1 MNVFLNK
8 GRCFRLCSVCVILF
22 AVFFALLRPFSVGA
36 LPSGRYS
43 ESEKVGF
50 AFHKLAKFD
59 PDYKKWVTNMDSY
72 MAAKPTDKVTMM
84 QMETARLQNGYFNFM
99 PDDDLVSLTIDARLR
114 ASNYFGVSQQRGK
127 ITDVTMELIDLPQN
141 YFPFYIG
148 GIWIAVVIK
157 DFDFYTHFTFSP
169 EEYNEFAEKVGL
181 KRGYQ
186 LIQAVKVDLQLR
198 PISVDTTSPVML
210 DGLEMWL
217 MLAEVGE
224 AIVWRPIGRERLLI
238 WAHNAPWFTSDIQ
251 KELLRLYEQ

>member
-1 MNVFLNK
+1 MKVFFNK
-8 GRCFRLCSVCVILF
+8 GRSTRLFPVCVILF
-22 AVFFALLRPFSVGA
+22 AAFFALLCPLLVQA

-72 MAAKPTDKVTMM
+72 MAAKPTDKVAMM
-84 QMETARLQNGYFNFM
+84 QKETARLQNGYFNFM

-114 ASNYFGVSQQRGK
+114 ASSYFGASQRAGT
-127 ITDVTMELIDLPQN
+127 ITNVTMELVDLPQN

-157 DFDFYTHFTFSP
+157 DFDSYTQFTFSP
-169 EEYNEFAEKVGL
+169 EEYSEFSKKVGL
-181 KRGYQ
+181 DSGYQ
-186 LIQAVKVDLQLR
+186 LVQKVKVDLLLR

-224 AIVWRPIGRERLLI
+224 ITVWRPMGQERFLI
-238 WAHNAPWFTSDIQ
+238 WGHNAPWFTSDSQ